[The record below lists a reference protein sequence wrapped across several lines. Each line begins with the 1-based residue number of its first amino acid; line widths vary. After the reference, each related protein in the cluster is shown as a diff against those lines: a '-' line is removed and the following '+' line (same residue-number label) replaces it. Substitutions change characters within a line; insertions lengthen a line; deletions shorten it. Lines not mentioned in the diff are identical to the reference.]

1 MADNWTREQTIV
13 ALSVYCKIPFNKATN
28 NNPEIQKA
36 AKIIGRSPVALKMKV
51 GNFGSYDPELKAKG
65 IVGLSNSSKLD
76 KEIWDEYSNDWEKL
90 AYDSSQIIAKYTNQ
104 TIEQTIDAEDVD
116 FSEGYVKERIVKQR
130 INQSFFRDAV
140 LSSYNGRCCITNL
153 SCADLL

>member
-76 KEIWDEYSNDWEKL
+76 KEIWDEYDRRKL
-90 AYDSSQIIAKYTNQ
+90 EIQEAAAKSANMSRLQ
-104 TIEQTIDAEDVD
+104 GI
-116 FSEGYVKERIVKQR
+116 
-130 INQSFFRDAV
+130 
-140 LSSYNGRCCITNL
+140 LSM
-153 SCADLL
+153 